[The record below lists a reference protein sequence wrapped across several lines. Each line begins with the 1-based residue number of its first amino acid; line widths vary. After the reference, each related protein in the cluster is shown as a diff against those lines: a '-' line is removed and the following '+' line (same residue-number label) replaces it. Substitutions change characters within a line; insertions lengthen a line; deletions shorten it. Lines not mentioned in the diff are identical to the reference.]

1 MYNSVPAHLSRVL
14 SSLSLSRVFSCCVD
28 AYMQAQFFFFFAS
41 MYRRLSR
48 VASWQVDSRF
58 CTMVF
63 AAGWTPTQSFITAHS
78 QCFASENSA
87 VPSLIAASRCL
98 HKHTFVIHTSTNSV
112 QRRGFSSNGWQRQ
125 QDSINLDNNK
135 CKEDEGTGAS
145 PTVSL
150 SASASS
156 HADVQTEIEGEL
168 QALRSSY
175 LEPYDGVYR
184 FLTPFKSTTPMVM
197 FLGNHSSG
205 KSTLINYLS
214 GCEIQETGVAPTD
227 DGFTVIKRGAYNM
240 DADGPSLVSNP
251 KHQYQSLQ
259 QFGISFV
266 THFKMKTRAMPATS
280 QIPMDMVLVDTPGM
294 IDTPVHASS
303 DEQSRSGDHTRG
315 YDFLAVT
322 RWFAQQSDVILLM
335 FDPANPGTTGE
346 TLDVLTN
353 SLTGYEHKFFL
364 VLNKVDVFEKVTD
377 FARAYG
383 TLCWNLSKVMKM
395 KDIPRVYTTSTPL
408 KKLNEASG
416 KQPTTTTSV
425 TSTVPAAELSRQR
438 NEILNEIRAA
448 PMRRMD
454 NLITETEESA
464 RNLLLACRVSK
475 VLRQDYR
482 QREVFLY
489 CALGAACL
497 VGPATAVAL
506 SSITITGTVL
516 VALASIAIS
525 SGGLAAVRMHLRQF
539 EQLLLQS
546 CDNALGRL
554 FTTKTRT
561 KDIEVRWQ
569 RTVKPELLRIAAA
582 SQEKGSSGIMALPT
596 CSARACR
603 GMQYVVEHGV
613 PALRLRVSEYKED
626 FFQRRCAADNH
637 K

>member
-1 MYNSVPAHLSRVL
+1 MTARSL
-14 SSLSLSRVFSCCVD
+14 SSSSPHAAV
-28 AYMQAQFFFFFAS
+28 QA
-41 MYRRLSR
+41 
-48 VASWQVDSRF
+48 D
-58 CTMVF
+58 
-63 AAGWTPTQSFITAHS
+63 
-78 QCFASENSA
+78 
-87 VPSLIAASRCL
+87 
-98 HKHTFVIHTSTNSV
+98 
-112 QRRGFSSNGWQRQ
+112 
-125 QDSINLDNNK
+125 
-135 CKEDEGTGAS
+135 
-145 PTVSL
+145 
-150 SASASS
+150 
-156 HADVQTEIEGEL
+156 IEGEL
-168 QALRSSY
+168 QTLRSSY
-175 LEPYDGVYR
+175 LEPYDDVYR

-227 DGFTVIKRGAYNM
+227 DGFTVIKRGTCDM
-240 DADGPSLVSNP
+240 DADGPSVVSNP
-251 KHQYQSLQ
+251 SYQYQSLQ

-266 THFKMKTRAMPATS
+266 THFKMKTRSMPASS

-303 DEQSRSGDHTRG
+303 AEQTGSGDHTRG

-346 TLDVLTN
+346 TLDVLTK

-364 VLNKVDVFEKVTD
+364 VMNKVDVFEKVTD

-408 KKLNEASG
+408 KKLSGASG
-416 KQPTTTTSV
+416 DAPSSIASGTA
-425 TSTVPAAELSRQR
+425 TVPAAELSRQR
-438 NEILNEIRAA
+438 NEILKEIRAA

-475 VLRQDYR
+475 VLRQEYLR
-482 QREVFLY
+482 REIFLY
-489 CALGAACL
+489 CALGAAC
-497 VGPATAVAL
+497 VAGPATAVAL
-506 SSITITGTVL
+506 SSVTITATVL
-516 VALASIAIS
+516 VAFFSILIG
-525 SGGLAAVRMHLRQF
+525 SGGLVATRMHLRDF
-539 EQLLLQS
+539 ERRLLQS

-554 FTTKTRT
+554 FTAKTLT
-561 KDIEVRWQ
+561 KDVEMRWQ
-569 RTVKPELLRIAAA
+569 RTVRPELLRIAAA
-582 SQEKGSSGIMALPT
+582 SQEKGSSGIMALPS

-603 GMQYVVEHGV
+603 GMQYAIDQAV
-613 PALRLRVSEYKED
+613 PALRRKVSEYKED
-626 FFQRRCAADNH
+626 FFKRRGAAEDD

>member
-1 MYNSVPAHLSRVL
+1 
-14 SSLSLSRVFSCCVD
+14 
-28 AYMQAQFFFFFAS
+28 

-48 VASWQVDSRF
+48 VASLQADSRLRII
-58 CTMVF
+58 VS
-63 AAGWTPTQSFITAHS
+63 AAGLVPTHSFSTAPLRRG
-78 QCFASENSA
+78 ALDSA
-87 VPSLIAASRCL
+87 TVRSLVGASRGL
-98 HKHTFVIHTSTNSV
+98 RMHTVVVGTSTNLE
-112 QRRGFSSNGWQRQ
+112 QHRGYSSNGPHHRE
-125 QDSINLDNNK
+125 DSVNLDS
-135 CKEDEGTGAS
+135 GTGKAGDGSGAS
-145 PTVSL
+145 AALPSL
-150 SASASS
+150 SSASS
-156 HADVQTEIEGEL
+156 HAAAQARIEGEL
-168 QALRSSY
+168 QSLRTSY

-227 DGFTVIKRGAYNM
+227 DGFTVIKRGTYDM
-240 DADGPSLVSNP
+240 DADGPSVVSNP
-251 KHQYQSLQ
+251 KYQYQSLQ

-303 DEQSRSGDHTRG
+303 AEQAASGDHTRG

-346 TLDVLTN
+346 TLDVLTK

-416 KQPTTTTSV
+416 KSPTATTPA

-482 QREVFLY
+482 QREVLLY

-497 VGPATAVAL
+497 MGPATAVAL

-516 VALASIAIS
+516 VALVSIAVG
-525 SGGLAAVRMHLRQF
+525 SGGLAAARMHLREF
-539 EQLLLQS
+539 DHRLLQS

-561 KDIEVRWQ
+561 KDVEVRWQ
-569 RTVKPELLRIAAA
+569 RTVRPELLRIAAA
-582 SQEKGSSGIMALPT
+582 SQEKGTSGIMALPS

-603 GMQYVVEHGV
+603 GMQYVIDHEV
-613 PALRLRVSEYKED
+613 PALRCKVSEYKED
-626 FFQRRCAADNH
+626 FFQRRCAAENH